1 MPSGEAIYSQLG
13 RTFDNIEILTHLGN
27 ELQIYFQQI
36 NNLTHLL
43 HVWTVT
49 GGRQWE
55 TDLEIIGHY
64 IPDRDKRM
72 SAARTK
78 DLLNA
83 GSLTVY
89 TVWF

>member
-13 RTFDNIEILTHLGN
+13 RACDNIETQTHLGN

-49 GGRQWE
+49 GGLLRE
-55 TDLEIIGHY
+55 TDLEIVDHY
-64 IPDRDKRM
+64 VPNRDK
-72 SAARTK
+72 
-78 DLLNA
+78 
-83 GSLTVY
+83 
-89 TVWF
+89 